1 MKILIVNISDLNGGA
16 ARASYRLHRALLCEG
31 IESKMLVQYK
41 VSDDYTVLT
50 ETSRSRKTFNILRSL
65 IETIPIKIFKQ
76 KRKDFFSPSWFGFSN
91 VVDKINKINPD
102 IVHLHWINDGMI
114 KIEDLVKI
122 KSPIVWSLHDMWA
135 FTGGYH
141 YDDENR
147 DYLRDG
153 SLLEKWIFK
162 RKKRTFSKINNMT
175 IIGLSHWLYESAK
188 ESFLLKNKKHVSL
201 PNLIDIDKFKLID
214 KSVAQ
219 ALFGLPND
227 KKLILFGAM
236 NAGSDPR
243 KGFSEFSMAL
253 KYLNDEKIELVV
265 FGMSEPQESEE
276 LGFITHYMGNI
287 NDDVA
292 LIALYNS
299 VNVVVVPSLQE
310 NLSNVVMESLACG
323 VPVVAFD
330 IGGNSDMIE
339 HKQNG
344 YLAKPFDSIDLAN
357 GIEWVMHNENYEELS
372 KNARKKVVNY
382 FDSKVVAKKY
392 IELYKDIL
400 CEQ

>member
-16 ARASYRLHRALLCEG
+16 ARASYRLHNALLGED
-31 IESKMLVQYK
+31 IDSEMLVQHK

-50 ETSRSRKTFNILRSL
+50 EISKIRKTLNVLRSL
-65 IETIPIKIFKQ
+65 IETIPMKIVKQ

-122 KSPIVWSLHDMWA
+122 KAPIVWSLHDMWA

-141 YDDENR
+141 YDDESR
-147 DYLRDG
+147 DYLHEG
-153 SLLEKWIFK
+153 SLLEKWVFK

-201 PNLIDIDKFKLID
+201 PNPIDIDKFKLID
-214 KSVAQ
+214 KRVAQ

-243 KGFSEFSMAL
+243 KGFSKFSMAL

-339 HKQNG
+339 HQQNG
-344 YLAKPFDSIDLAN
+344 YLAKPLDSVDLAN
-357 GIEWVMHNENYEELS
+357 GIEWVIHNENYEELS

-392 IELYKDIL
+392 IELYKGIL

>member
-357 GIEWVMHNENYEELS
+357 GIEWVIHNENYEELS